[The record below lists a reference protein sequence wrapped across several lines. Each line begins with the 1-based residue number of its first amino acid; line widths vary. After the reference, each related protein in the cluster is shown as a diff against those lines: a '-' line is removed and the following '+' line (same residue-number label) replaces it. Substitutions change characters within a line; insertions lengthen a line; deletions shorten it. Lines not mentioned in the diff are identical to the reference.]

1 MQRVGYTKD
10 PSAQSSSELKAFDK
24 IFDSNLTAFTA
35 EALEDSGNGSSSS
48 REGARPPSGSHPYVG
63 LVVFHFCNIETRGLL
78 LGWSNYDCFRS
89 TFFGVQ

>member
-63 LVVFHFCNIETRGLL
+63 FGCFSFRGLL